1 MFVTALDA
9 VHSGHPQVNQRV
21 SPAVLAV
28 VRVSTSLPRKE
39 MTSMTTKSTNADSGK
54 KKRDAIASFDP
65 DLKIYPEFDD
75 CIVGIAEG
83 FNVATSVVYDLPAI
97 INQLVDTSDMS
108 YEDAWEHYTYNIR
121 GGYIGEDTP
130 IFITKT
136 EDL

>member
-1 MFVTALDA
+1 VFVTGLDVA
-9 VHSGHPQVNQRV
+9 RSAHLQVQQKRLL
-21 SPAVLAV
+21 AVLAMGQ
-28 VRVSTSLPRKE
+28 VSHLPRKG
-39 MTSMTTKSTNADSGK
+39 MTSMTTKITKGDSGK
-54 KKRDAIASFDP
+54 EKRDVIASFDP

-97 INQLVDTSDMS
+97 INQLVDSSDMS